1 MGTVWQNWKFIIMA
15 NQEKLNALTD
25 LLKEVLSEGQDIDS
39 AEFPFIVIKGDIDG
53 KGIIWTG
60 QGNNK
65 QFLFA
70 ANPDKFFVSETVD
83 LAKGKSFSINNLKV
97 LDEKELGTTVT
108 KSNLRE
114 VGRLKGLIVDGG
126 LSVNQYL
133 VYDPNT
139 DRLGIGTDQPN
150 ATLSIVDQNIEL
162 VLGASEPNVGSI
174 GTYNSANL
182 QLVTDN
188 TARVTIEAGG
198 NIILGN
204 PSAGDVNVTVLGRLG
219 VNVSKPDPRSAL
231 HVNGALKF
239 NDKLHLSGR
248 EAPTSGA
255 YNEGDIVWNTDPQ
268 PGKFVGWVC
277 TRAGNPG
284 LWSGFGRIE

>member
-1 MGTVWQNWKFIIMA
+1 MA

-25 LLKEVLSEGQDIDS
+25 LLKEVLSEGQDIDT

-53 KGIIWTG
+53 KGIIWSG
-60 QGNNK
+60 HGNNK
-65 QFLFA
+65 QFVFA
-70 ANPDKFFVSETVD
+70 TNPDKFFVSEAVD

-97 LDEKELGTTVT
+97 LDEKELGPTVT

-114 VGRLKGLIVDGG
+114 LGRLKGLVVDGG

-133 VYDPNT
+133 IYDPNT

-162 VLGASEPNVGSI
+162 VLGAAEPNVGSI
-174 GTYNSANL
+174 GTFNSANL

-188 TARVTIEAGG
+188 TARITIEAGG
-198 NIILGN
+198 NIVLGN
-204 PSAGDVNVTVLGRLG
+204 PSAGDVNVVVLGRLG

-255 YNEGDIVWNTDPQ
+255 YNEGDVVWNTDPQ
-268 PGKFVGWVC
+268 PGKFVGWIC